1 VAISFKKIATAHSV
15 GLAMTDTPSPCPLPP
30 QGGEG
35 NEEQPRNPIQPNL
48 SCWHPDMPSSRAHAW
63 SRPPVHVEPE
73 AEARTWP
80 AQAPPIPKYYQLRAE
95 LERQIAAGQLAP
107 GAFLPPER
115 LLLRQYGVSRT
126 TLREALRPLL
136 HEGMLLSVRGK
147 GIMVAKP
154 AIRQAGDVLMSFSDV
169 LRSQGLE
176 PGIGDIRVAVDP
188 CPRDVGIALQLPPDA
203 QVVRVERVRTGNGQP
218 VNFSISYIPAADVP
232 GFTAELLAESGSLY
246 ALLRTRYELHI
257 ARAQDEMFARRASTR
272 EARLLGLRPG
282 APVLVMNRVCALSSG
297 RPIEYALSVIRS
309 DIYRYV
315 VRLTPPRP
323 VPSGTG
329 PRPTT
334 L

>member
-1 VAISFKKIATAHSV
+1 
-15 GLAMTDTPSPCPLPP
+15 
-30 QGGEG
+30 
-35 NEEQPRNPIQPNL
+35 
-48 SCWHPDMPSSRAHAW
+48 MPSSRAHAW

-176 PGIGDIRVAVDP
+176 PGIGDIRVAVDR

-282 APVLVMNRVCALSSG
+282 DPVLVMNRVCALSSG

>member
-1 VAISFKKIATAHSV
+1 
-15 GLAMTDTPSPCPLPP
+15 
-30 QGGEG
+30 
-35 NEEQPRNPIQPNL
+35 
-48 SCWHPDMPSSRAHAW
+48 
-63 SRPPVHVEPE
+63 VEPE

-176 PGIGDIRVAVDP
+176 PGIGDVRVTAGP
-188 CPRDVGIALQLPPDA
+188 CPLEVGAALQLTPDA

-282 APVLVMNRVCALSSG
+282 DPVLVMNRVCALSSG